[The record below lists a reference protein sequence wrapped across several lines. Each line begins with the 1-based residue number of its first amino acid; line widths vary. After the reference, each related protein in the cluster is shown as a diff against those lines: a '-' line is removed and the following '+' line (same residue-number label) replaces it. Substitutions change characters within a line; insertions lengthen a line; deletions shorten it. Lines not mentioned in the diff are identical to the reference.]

1 MGQYSFTT
9 TNQIF
14 IDYGMN
20 WESSW
25 ISHVNSWKAPPSSK
39 DGKILYS
46 PVSTFIANK
55 DIRTIEEIKTNPY
68 PENVQL
74 LCYKGRYK
82 KSKTQD
88 LNEEKEDIEITDA
101 QRAFHAYNDILDEP
115 DNLVPCEV
123 IEQSNSG
130 ETFIV
135 RLLQIENNRNI
146 LVRNYP
152 RMSIVITMKPYTSDQ
167 HLGKSFR
174 HFIEI
179 SDDIFP
185 DKWKNE

>member
-1 MGQYSFTT
+1 
-9 TNQIF
+9 
-14 IDYGMN
+14 MN
-20 WESSW
+20 WESAW
-25 ISHVNSWKAPPSSK
+25 VSHVNSWKAPPSSK

-74 LCYKGRYK
+74 LCYIGSYK

-88 LNEEKEDIEITDA
+88 LNEEKEVIEITDS
-101 QRAFHAYNDILDEP
+101 QRTFHIFNKDILDEP

-123 IEQSNSG
+123 IEPSNSEETVSG
-130 ETFIV
+130 ETFVV
-135 RLLQIENNRNI
+135 RLFQIENNRNI

-152 RMSIVITMKPYTSDQ
+152 RLSIVIAMKPYSSDQ
-167 HLGKSFR
+167 HLEGSFR